1 MDVERLN
8 ELERRIG
15 YIFEDISLLDEA
27 LTHSSYANEHGL
39 GRLGCNER
47 LEFLG
52 DAVLS
57 AVVARYLYSTLP
69 EVEEGELT
77 KKRAAMVC
85 ESALAIFAREIEL
98 GKFMKFGKGELKTH
112 GNERDSILSDCF
124 EAVIAAI
131 FLDGGVEAASKFIN
145 NHVLREASAVELSRD
160 YKTELQEV
168 IQQNPEE
175 KLRYVHSGEEGPDH
189 NKTFSVEVWLNSNVI
204 ATATG
209 HSKKQAEQN
218 AAAEA
223 LRLMGL
229 VK

>member
-1 MDVERLN
+1 MSD
-8 ELERRIG
+8 LEQRIG
-15 YIFEDISLLDEA
+15 YIFEDRSLLEEA

-39 GRLGCNER
+39 GRRGCNER

-57 AVVARYLYSTLP
+57 AVVADHLYRTLP
-69 EVEEGELT
+69 DVEEGELT
-77 KKRAAMVC
+77 KQRAAMVC
-85 ESALAIFAREIEL
+85 ESALAMFARDIDL
-98 GKFMKFGKGELKTH
+98 GKDMRFGKGELKTH

-131 FLDGGVEAASKFIN
+131 YLDGGVEAARKFIAR
-145 NHVLREASAVELSRD
+145 HVLQEASGAELSRD

-175 KLRYVHSGEEGPDH
+175 KLRYVHTAESGPDH
-189 NKTFSVEVWLNSNVI
+189 DKTFTVEIWLNSNVI

>member
-1 MDVERLN
+1 MFE
-8 ELERRIG
+8 EFQETIG
-15 YIFEDISLLDEA
+15 YRFQNDALLETA
-27 LTHSSYANEHGL
+27 FTHSSFKNERGL
-39 GRLGCNER
+39 QRDCNER

-52 DAVLS
+52 DSVLGMIS
-57 AVVARYLYSTLP
+57 ADYFYHNLSHLP
-69 EVEEGELT
+69 EGDMT
-77 KKRAAMVC
+77 KRRAACVC
-85 ESALAIFAREIEL
+85 EKSLFEFAQEIDL
-98 GKFMKFGKGELKTH
+98 GKYILLGRGE
-112 GNERDSILSDCF
+112 ERTGGRARASILADAF

-131 FLDGGVEAASKFIN
+131 YLDGGVEAARKFIAR
-145 NHVLREASAVELSRD
+145 HVLQEASGAELSRD

-175 KLRYVHSGEEGPDH
+175 KLRYVHTAESGPDH
-189 NKTFSVEVWLNSNVI
+189 DKTFTVEIWLNSNVI

>member
-1 MDVERLN
+1 MSD
-8 ELERRIG
+8 LEQRIG
-15 YIFEDISLLDEA
+15 YIFENKSLLEEA

-57 AVVARYLYSTLP
+57 AVVADHLYRTLP
-69 EVEEGELT
+69 DVEEGELT
-77 KKRAAMVC
+77 KQRAAMVC
-85 ESALAIFAREIEL
+85 ESALAMFARDIDL
-98 GKFMKFGKGELKTH
+98 GKDMRFGKGELKTH

-131 FLDGGVEAASKFIN
+131 YLDGGVEAARKFIAR
-145 NHVLREASAVELSRD
+145 HVLQEAYGAELSRD

-175 KLRYVHSGEEGPDH
+175 KLKYVHSGETGPDH
-189 NKTFSVEVWLNSNVI
+189 DKTFTVEVWLNSNVI

>member
-1 MDVERLN
+1 MSD
-8 ELERRIG
+8 LEQRIG
-15 YIFEDISLLDEA
+15 YIFEDSGLLEEA

-57 AVVARYLYSTLP
+57 AVVADHLYRTYP
-69 EVEEGELT
+69 DVEEGELT
-77 KKRAAMVC
+77 KQRAAMVC
-85 ESALAIFAREIEL
+85 ESALAMFARDIDL
-98 GKFMKFGKGELKTH
+98 GRDMRFGKGELKTH

-131 FLDGGVEAASKFIN
+131 YLDGGMEAARKFISR
-145 NHVLREASAVELSRD
+145 HVLQEAYGAELSRD

-175 KLRYVHSGEEGPDH
+175 KLRYVHSGESGPDH
-189 NKTFSVEVWLNSNVI
+189 DKTFTVEVWLNSNVI

>member
-1 MDVERLN
+1 MSD
-8 ELERRIG
+8 LESRIG
-15 YIFEDISLLDEA
+15 YIFEDRSLLEEA

-57 AVVARYLYSTLP
+57 AVVADHLYMTQP
-69 EVEEGELT
+69 DVEEGELT
-77 KKRAAMVC
+77 KQRAAMVC
-85 ESALAIFAREIEL
+85 ESALAMFARDIDL
-98 GKFMKFGKGELKTH
+98 GSEMHFGKGELKTH

-131 FLDGGVEAASKFIN
+131 YLDGGMEAARKFIAR
-145 NHVLREASAVELSRD
+145 HVLQEASGVELSRD

-175 KLRYVHSGEEGPDH
+175 KLRYVHSGETGPDH
-189 NKTFSVEVWLNSNVI
+189 DKTFTVEVWLNSNVI
-204 ATATG
+204 ATASG

>member
-1 MDVERLN
+1 MSD
-8 ELERRIG
+8 LEQRIG
-15 YIFEDISLLDEA
+15 YIFEDRSLLEEA

-57 AVVARYLYSTLP
+57 AVVADHLYRTLP
-69 EVEEGELT
+69 DVEEGELT
-77 KKRAAMVC
+77 KQRAAMVC
-85 ESALAIFAREIEL
+85 ESALAMFARDIDL
-98 GKFMKFGKGELKTH
+98 GKDMRFGKGELKTH

-131 FLDGGVEAASKFIN
+131 YLDGGVEAARKFIAR
-145 NHVLREASAVELSRD
+145 HVLQEASGAELSRD

-175 KLRYVHSGEEGPDH
+175 KLRYVHTAESGPDH
-189 NKTFSVEVWLNSNVI
+189 DKTFTVEIWLNSNVI

>member
-1 MDVERLN
+1 MSD
-8 ELERRIG
+8 LEQRIG
-15 YIFEDISLLDEA
+15 YIFEDSGLLEEA

-57 AVVARYLYSTLP
+57 AVVADHLYRTYP
-69 EVEEGELT
+69 DVEEGELT
-77 KKRAAMVC
+77 KQRAAMVC
-85 ESALAIFAREIEL
+85 ESALAMFARDIDL
-98 GKFMKFGKGELKTH
+98 GRDMRFGKGELKTH

-131 FLDGGVEAASKFIN
+131 YLDGGMEAARKFISR
-145 NHVLREASAVELSRD
+145 HVLQEAYGAELSRD

-175 KLRYVHSGEEGPDH
+175 KLRYVHSGESGPDH
-189 NKTFSVEVWLNSNVI
+189 DKTFTVEVWLSER
-204 ATATG
+204 TLTW
-209 HSKKQAEQN
+209 
-218 AAAEA
+218 
-223 LRLMGL
+223 LRR
-229 VK
+229 

>member
-1 MDVERLN
+1 MSD
-8 ELERRIG
+8 LEQRIG
-15 YIFEDISLLDEA
+15 YIFEDRSLLEEA

-57 AVVARYLYSTLP
+57 AVVADHLYRTLP
-69 EVEEGELT
+69 DVEEGELT
-77 KKRAAMVC
+77 KQRAAMVC
-85 ESALAIFAREIEL
+85 ESALAMFARDIDL
-98 GKFMKFGKGELKTH
+98 GKDMRFGKGELKTH

-131 FLDGGVEAASKFIN
+131 YLDGGVEAARKFIAR
-145 NHVLREASAVELSRD
+145 HVLREASGAELSRD

-175 KLRYVHSGEEGPDH
+175 KLRYVHTAESGPDH
-189 NKTFSVEVWLNSNVI
+189 DKTFTVEIWLNSNVI

>member
-1 MDVERLN
+1 MSD
-8 ELERRIG
+8 LEQRIG
-15 YIFEDISLLDEA
+15 YIFEDSSLLEEA

-57 AVVARYLYSTLP
+57 AVVADHLYRTQP
-69 EVEEGELT
+69 DVEEGELT
-77 KKRAAMVC
+77 KQRAAMVC
-85 ESALAIFAREIEL
+85 ESALAMFARDIDL
-98 GKFMKFGKGELKTH
+98 GREMRFGKGELKTH

-131 FLDGGVEAASKFIN
+131 YLDGGMEAARKFIAR
-145 NHVLREASAVELSRD
+145 HVLQEAYGAELSRD

-175 KLRYVHSGEEGPDH
+175 KLRYVHSGESGPDH
-189 NKTFSVEVWLNSNVI
+189 DKTFTVEVWLNSNVI

>member
-1 MDVERLN
+1 MSD
-8 ELERRIG
+8 LEQRIG
-15 YIFEDISLLDEA
+15 YIFDDISLLEEA

-57 AVVARYLYSTLP
+57 AVVAEHLYKNNP
-69 EVEEGELT
+69 DVEEGELT
-77 KKRAAMVC
+77 KQRAAIVC
-85 ESALAIFAREIEL
+85 ESALVLFARDIDL
-98 GKFMKFGKGELKTH
+98 GRDMRFGKGELKTH

-131 FLDGGVEAASKFIN
+131 YLDGGFEAARKFISR
-145 NHVLREASAVELSRD
+145 HVLMEAVGAELSRD

-175 KLRYVHSGEEGPDH
+175 KLRYVHSGETGPDH
-189 NKTFSVEVWLNSNVI
+189 DKTFTVEVWLNSNVI
-204 ATATG
+204 ATASG

>member
-1 MDVERLN
+1 MSD
-8 ELERRIG
+8 LEQRIG
-15 YIFEDISLLDEA
+15 YIFEDRSLLEEA

-57 AVVARYLYSTLP
+57 AVVADHLYRTLP
-69 EVEEGELT
+69 DVEEGELT
-77 KKRAAMVC
+77 KQRAAMVC
-85 ESALAIFAREIEL
+85 ESALAMFARDIDL
-98 GKFMKFGKGELKTH
+98 GKDMRFGKGELKTH

-131 FLDGGVEAASKFIN
+131 YLDGGVEAARKFIAR
-145 NHVLREASAVELSRD
+145 HVLQEASGAELSRD

-175 KLRYVHSGEEGPDH
+175 KLRYVHTAESGPDH
-189 NKTFSVEVWLNSNVI
+189 DKTFTVEIWLNSNVI
-204 ATATG
+204 ATAAG

>member
-1 MDVERLN
+1 MSD
-8 ELERRIG
+8 LESRIG
-15 YIFEDISLLDEA
+15 YIFEDRSLLEEA

-57 AVVARYLYSTLP
+57 AVVADHLYMTQP
-69 EVEEGELT
+69 DVEEGELT
-77 KKRAAMVC
+77 KQRAAMVC
-85 ESALAIFAREIEL
+85 ESALAMFARDIDL
-98 GKFMKFGKGELKTH
+98 GSEMHFGKGELKTH

-131 FLDGGVEAASKFIN
+131 YLDGGMEAARKFIAR
-145 NHVLREASAVELSRD
+145 HVLQEASGAELSRD

-175 KLRYVHSGEEGPDH
+175 KLRYVHSGETGPDH
-189 NKTFSVEVWLNSNVI
+189 DKTFTVEVWLNSNVI
-204 ATATG
+204 ATASG

>member
-1 MDVERLN
+1 MADIEQ
-8 ELERRIG
+8 RIG
-15 YIFEDISLLDEA
+15 YIFEDKSLLDEA

-57 AVVARYLYSTLP
+57 AVVADYLYRTLP
-69 EVEEGELT
+69 DVEEGELT
-77 KKRAAMVC
+77 KQRAAMVC
-85 ESALAIFAREIEL
+85 ESALAMFARDIDL
-98 GKFMKFGKGELKTH
+98 GKDMHFGKGELKTH

-131 FLDGGVEAASKFIN
+131 YLDGGVEAARKFIAR
-145 NHVLREASAVELSRD
+145 HVLQEATGAELSRD

-175 KLRYVHSGEEGPDH
+175 KLRYVHSAESGPDH
-189 NKTFSVEVWLNSNVI
+189 DKTFTVEVWLNSNVI

>member
-1 MDVERLN
+1 MSD
-8 ELERRIG
+8 LEQRIG
-15 YIFEDISLLDEA
+15 YIFEDKSLLEEA

-57 AVVARYLYSTLP
+57 AVVADHLYRTLP
-69 EVEEGELT
+69 DVEEGELT
-77 KKRAAMVC
+77 KQRAAMVC
-85 ESALAIFAREIEL
+85 ESALAMFARDIDL
-98 GKFMKFGKGELKTH
+98 GKDMRFGKGELKTH

-131 FLDGGVEAASKFIN
+131 YLDGGVEAARKFIAR
-145 NHVLREASAVELSRD
+145 HVLQEAYGAELSRD

-175 KLRYVHSGEEGPDH
+175 KLKYVHSGETGPDH
-189 NKTFSVEVWLNSNVI
+189 DKTFTVEVWLNSNVI

>member
-1 MDVERLN
+1 MSD
-8 ELERRIG
+8 LEQRIG
-15 YIFEDISLLDEA
+15 YIFEDKSLLEEA

-57 AVVARYLYSTLP
+57 AVVADHLYRTLP
-69 EVEEGELT
+69 DVEEGELT
-77 KKRAAMVC
+77 KQRAAMVC
-85 ESALAIFAREIEL
+85 ESALAMFARDIDL
-98 GKFMKFGKGELKTH
+98 GKDMRFGKGELKTH

-131 FLDGGVEAASKFIN
+131 YLDGGVEAARKFIAR
-145 NHVLREASAVELSRD
+145 HVLQEASGAELSRD
-160 YKTELQEV
+160 YKAELQEV

-175 KLRYVHSGEEGPDH
+175 KLRYVHTAESGPDH
-189 NKTFSVEVWLNSNVI
+189 DKTFTVEIWLNSNVI

>member
-1 MDVERLN
+1 MADIEQ
-8 ELERRIG
+8 RIG
-15 YIFEDISLLDEA
+15 YIFEDKSLLDEA

-57 AVVARYLYSTLP
+57 AVVADYLYRTLP
-69 EVEEGELT
+69 DVEEGELT
-77 KKRAAMVC
+77 KQRAAMVC
-85 ESALAIFAREIEL
+85 ESALAMFARDIDL
-98 GKFMKFGKGELKTH
+98 GKDMHFGKGELKTH

-131 FLDGGVEAASKFIN
+131 YLDGGVEAARKFIAR
-145 NHVLREASAVELSRD
+145 HVLQEATGADLSRD

-175 KLRYVHSGEEGPDH
+175 KLRYVHSAESGPDH
-189 NKTFSVEVWLNSNVI
+189 DKTFTVEVWLNSNVI

>member
-1 MDVERLN
+1 MSD
-8 ELERRIG
+8 LEQRIG
-15 YIFEDISLLDEA
+15 YIFEDRSLLEEA

-57 AVVARYLYSTLP
+57 AVVADHLYRTLP
-69 EVEEGELT
+69 DVEEGELT
-77 KKRAAMVC
+77 KQRAAMVC
-85 ESALAIFAREIEL
+85 ESALAMFARDIDL
-98 GKFMKFGKGELKTH
+98 GKDMRFGKGELKTH
-112 GNERDSILSDCF
+112 CNERDSILSDCF

-131 FLDGGVEAASKFIN
+131 YLDGGVEAARKFIAR
-145 NHVLREASAVELSRD
+145 HVLQEASGAELSRD

-175 KLRYVHSGEEGPDH
+175 KLRYVHTAESGPDH
-189 NKTFSVEVWLNSNVI
+189 DKTFTVEIWLNSNVI

>member
-1 MDVERLN
+1 MADIEQ
-8 ELERRIG
+8 RIG
-15 YIFEDISLLDEA
+15 YIFEDKSLLDEA

-57 AVVARYLYSTLP
+57 AVVADYLYRTLP
-69 EVEEGELT
+69 DVEEGELT
-77 KKRAAMVC
+77 KQRAAMVC
-85 ESALAIFAREIEL
+85 ESALAMFARDIGL
-98 GKFMKFGKGELKTH
+98 GKDMHFGKGELKTH

-131 FLDGGVEAASKFIN
+131 YLDGGVEAARKFIAR
-145 NHVLREASAVELSRD
+145 HVLQEATGAELSRD

-175 KLRYVHSGEEGPDH
+175 KLRYVHSAESGPDH
-189 NKTFSVEVWLNSNVI
+189 DKTFTVEVWLNSNVI

>member
-1 MDVERLN
+1 MSD
-8 ELERRIG
+8 LEQRIG
-15 YIFEDISLLDEA
+15 YIFEDRSLLEEA

-57 AVVARYLYSTLP
+57 AVVADHLYRTLP
-69 EVEEGELT
+69 DVEEGELT
-77 KKRAAMVC
+77 KQRAAMVC
-85 ESALAIFAREIEL
+85 ESALAMFARDIDL
-98 GKFMKFGKGELKTH
+98 GKDMRFGKGELKTH

-131 FLDGGVEAASKFIN
+131 YLDGGVEAARKFIAR
-145 NHVLREASAVELSRD
+145 HVLQEASGAELSRD

-175 KLRYVHSGEEGPDH
+175 KLRDVHTAESGPDH
-189 NKTFSVEVWLNSNVI
+189 DKTFTVEIWLNSNVI

>member
-1 MDVERLN
+1 MADIEQ
-8 ELERRIG
+8 RIG
-15 YIFEDISLLDEA
+15 YIFEDKSLLDEA

-39 GRLGCNER
+39 GRMGCNER

-57 AVVARYLYSTLP
+57 AVVADYLYRTLP
-69 EVEEGELT
+69 DVEEGELT
-77 KKRAAMVC
+77 KQRAAMVC
-85 ESALAIFAREIEL
+85 ESALAMFARDIDL
-98 GKFMKFGKGELKTH
+98 GKDMHFGKGELKTH

-131 FLDGGVEAASKFIN
+131 YLDGGVEAARKFIAR
-145 NHVLREASAVELSRD
+145 HVLQEATGAELSRD

-175 KLRYVHSGEEGPDH
+175 KLRYVHSAESGPDH
-189 NKTFSVEVWLNSNVI
+189 DKTFTVEVWLNSNVI